1 MSASINEGDSVAI
14 LSNQATQRKIYLR
27 THHVFGRGHAADTL
41 LENLDASQVHA
52 SISWI
57 AGAWQLRDHSRNGSM
72 LDGVALRHCVS
83 HCLSVGSVIAFGHD
97 RGAKW
102 VIEDLSAPANL
113 LWPRGHDAAPIKLA
127 SSNLLPRGAAA
138 ELAID
143 CNAMGQWIC
152 TGPQHS
158 SVLEDGDEVRFAGKR
173 WCFVMATEVIT
184 TLQGIGSG
192 DAMLQRPPCTL
203 SFTVS
208 LDEEH
213 VRLAIGDAQQ
223 QLDLGERSHHYTL
236 LTLARLRLADAKRH
250 LDIRAQGWVELER
263 LAKMLGID
271 PGHLNIQIFRLRKQ
285 LALALPCGSRLPE
298 LVERRRGSLRF
309 GDLRFSIVHGVK
321 LEANFDPMAELGQR
335 CSTDALA
342 A

>member
-1 MSASINEGDSVAI
+1 MTPCNDEGGAMAI
-14 LSNQATQRKIYLR
+14 LSNRATQRKIYLR
-27 THHVFGRGHAADTL
+27 THHVFGRSNSADTF

-57 AGAWQLRDHSRNGSM
+57 AGAWELRDHSRNGSV
-72 LDGVALRHCVS
+72 LDGVVLHHS
-83 HCLSVGSVIAFGHD
+83 LGLGFKVGSVIEFGRD
-97 RGAKW
+97 RGAAW
-102 VIEDLSAPANL
+102 LVEDLSAPTNL
-113 LWPRGHDAAPIKLA
+113 LWPRGHEAAPIALA
-127 SSNLLPRGAAA
+127 SSNLLPREGAT

-143 CNAMGQWIC
+143 CNERGQWIC
-152 TGPQHS
+152 TGPQTS
-158 SVLEDGDEVRFAGKR
+158 WVLEDGDEVRFAGKR
-173 WCFVMATEVIT
+173 WCFIMATEGT
-184 TLQGIGSG
+184 STLQGNESM
-192 DAMLQRPPCTL
+192 ASVLSAPCTL

-213 VRLAIGDAQQ
+213 VWLALADDRQ

-236 LTLARLRLADAKRH
+236 LTLARLRLADAKRQ
-250 LDIRAQGWVELER
+250 LDSRAQGWVELES

-285 LALALPCGSRLPE
+285 LALALPCSSRLPE

-309 GDLRFSIVHGVK
+309 GNLRFSIVRGVK
-321 LEANFDPMAELGQR
+321 LEANFDPFAQGCNTE
-335 CSTDALA
+335 ALA

>member
-1 MSASINEGDSVAI
+1 MAI
-14 LSNQATQRKIYLR
+14 LSNRATQRKIYLR

-57 AGAWQLRDHSRNGSM
+57 AGAWELRDHSRNGSV
-72 LDGVALRHCVS
+72 LDGVALRHSVGLS
-83 HCLSVGSVIAFGHD
+83 LSVGSVIAFGHD
-97 RGAKW
+97 RGAEW
-102 VIEDLSAPANL
+102 VVEDLSAPANL
-113 LWPRGHDAAPIKLA
+113 LWPRGHDAAPIALA
-127 SSNLLPRGAAA
+127 SSNLLPRAGTP

-143 CNAMGQWIC
+143 CNEMGQWVC

-173 WCFVMATEVIT
+173 WCFVMATEVIST
-184 TLQGIGSG
+184 MQGLGSG
-192 DAMLQRPPCTL
+192 DPTPLRPPRSL
-203 SFTVS
+203 AFTVS

-213 VRLAIGDAQQ
+213 VWLAIGDENQ

-236 LTLARLRLADAKRH
+236 LTLARLRLADAKRR
-250 LDIRAQGWVELER
+250 LDVHAQGWVELER

-285 LALALPCGSRLPE
+285 LALALPCGSRLPD
-298 LVERRRGSLRF
+298 LVERRRGALRF
-309 GDLRFSIVHGVK
+309 GNMRFSIVRGVK
-321 LEANFDPMAELGQR
+321 LEANFDPMA
-335 CSTDALA
+335 DAEQSRSNDTLA

>member
-1 MSASINEGDSVAI
+1 MAPTIDEGESVAI
-14 LSNQATQRKIYLR
+14 LSNRATQRKIYLR

-41 LENLDASQVHA
+41 LENPDASQVHA

-57 AGAWQLRDHSRNGSM
+57 AGAWQLRDHSRNGSA
-72 LDGVALRHCVS
+72 LNGVALHHAVGAS
-83 HCLSVGSVIAFGHD
+83 LTVGSVIEFGRD
-97 RGAKW
+97 RGAIW
-102 VIEDLSAPANL
+102 LVEDLSAPANL
-113 LWPRGHDAAPIKLA
+113 LWPRSQNAAPIALA
-127 SSNLLPRGAAA
+127 SSNLLPRGQTP

-143 CNAMGQWIC
+143 CNEMGQWIC

-158 SVLEDGDEVRFAGKR
+158 CVLEDGDEVRFAGKR
-173 WCFVMATEVIT
+173 WCFVMATEVVS
-184 TLQGIGSG
+184 TLQEIGSEL
-192 DAMLQRPPCTL
+192 MLQELPHTL

-213 VRLAIGDAQQ
+213 VWLAIGDAQQ

-236 LTLARLRLADAKRH
+236 LTLARLRLADAKRR

-271 PGHLNIQIFRLRKQ
+271 PSHLNIQIFRLRKQ

-309 GDLRFSIVHGVK
+309 GNMRFSIVHGVN
-321 LEANFDPMAELGQR
+321 LEANFDPMAEVEPH
-335 CSTDALA
+335 SISDTLA

>member
-1 MSASINEGDSVAI
+1 MAARNEEGESVAI
-14 LSNQATQRKIYLR
+14 LSNRATQRKIYLR

-41 LENLDASQVHA
+41 LENPDASQVHA

-57 AGAWQLRDHSRNGSM
+57 AGAWQLRDHSRNGSV
-72 LDGVALRHCVS
+72 LDGVALHHSVGFD
-83 HCLSVGSVIAFGHD
+83 LTVGSVIEFGRD
-97 RGAKW
+97 RGAIW
-102 VIEDLSAPANL
+102 LVEDLSAPANL
-113 LWPRGHDAAPIKLA
+113 LWPRGHNAAPIALA
-127 SSNLLPRGAAA
+127 SSNLLPRGQAP

-143 CNAMGQWIC
+143 CNEIGQWIC
-152 TGPQHS
+152 TGPHHS
-158 SVLEDGDEVRFAGKR
+158 CVLEDGDEVRFAGKR
-173 WCFVMATEVIT
+173 WCFVMATEVVST
-184 TLQGIGSG
+184 MQEIGG
-192 DAMLQRPPCTL
+192 ELMLQERPRTL

-213 VRLAIGDAQQ
+213 VWLAIGDAQQ

-236 LTLARLRLADAKRH
+236 LTLARLRLADAKRQ

-271 PGHLNIQIFRLRKQ
+271 PSHLNIQIFRLRKQ

-309 GDLRFSIVHGVK
+309 GNMRFSIVRGVK
-321 LEANFDPMAELGQR
+321 LEANFDPMVVGEHHGV
-335 CSTDALA
+335 SHILA

>member
-1 MSASINEGDSVAI
+1 MTPRDDEGDSVAI
-14 LSNQATQRKIYLR
+14 LSNRATNRKIYLR

-57 AGAWQLRDHSRNGSM
+57 AGAWQLRDHSRNGSV
-72 LDGVALRHCVS
+72 LDGIRLRHCVS
-83 HCLSVGSVIAFGHD
+83 HCLSVGSVIAFGQD
-97 RGAKW
+97 LGAIW

-113 LWPRGHDAAPIKLA
+113 LWPRGHDAAPIALA
-127 SSNLLPRGAAA
+127 SSNLLPRGAAR

-184 TLQGIGSG
+184 TLQEIVTTG
-192 DAMLQRPPCTL
+192 AVLQRQARTL
-203 SFTVS
+203 AFTVS

-213 VRLAIGDAQQ
+213 VWLSIGDERQ

-236 LTLARLRLADAKRH
+236 LTLARLRLADAKRQ
-250 LDIRAQGWVELER
+250 LDIHAQGWVELER

-298 LVERRRGSLRF
+298 LVQRRRGSLRF
-309 GDLRFSIVHGVK
+309 GNMRFSILHGVK
-321 LEANFDPMAELGQR
+321 LEADFDPMADAAQR
-335 CSTDALA
+335 CSTDTLA